1 MKKPNDKL
9 TSARIPKRYLYG
21 PIEPDKVV
29 FKSAPQ
35 WAYDY
40 LKTRDSDVF
49 AALARA
55 DSGDE

>member
-1 MKKPNDKL
+1 MKKSTDKH
-9 TSARIPKRYLYG
+9 TNARMPKRYLYG

-40 LKTRDSDVF
+40 LKSRDTDVF

>member
-1 MKKPNDKL
+1 MKQSSDKQ
-9 TSARIPKRYLYG
+9 TTARMPKRHLYG

-29 FKSAPQ
+29 LGSAPK

-55 DSGDE
+55 DSEDK

>member
-9 TSARIPKRYLYG
+9 TTVRMPKRYLYG
-21 PIEPDKVV
+21 PINPDNVV
-29 FKSAPQ
+29 FKPAPK

-55 DSGDE
+55 DSEDE

>member
-1 MKKPNDKL
+1 MKKSADKH
-9 TSARIPKRYLYG
+9 TSARMPKRYLYG
-21 PIEPDKVV
+21 PIQPGKVV

-40 LKTRDSDVF
+40 LKTRDSNVF

-55 DSGDE
+55 DSEDE

>member
-1 MKKPNDKL
+1 MKKSTDKR
-9 TSARIPKRYLYG
+9 TTARVPKRYLYG
-21 PIEPDKVV
+21 QINPDKVV

-40 LKTRDSDVF
+40 LKTRDSEVF

-55 DSGDE
+55 DSEDE

>member
-1 MKKPNDKL
+1 MKESNDKL
-9 TSARIPKRYLYG
+9 ATARMQKRYLYG

-29 FKSAPQ
+29 FESAPR

-55 DSGDE
+55 DSEDQ